1 MLDPDATTGLGT
13 LGPPDNIKKLQV
25 ETRTYG
31 ENIKHKHKIQT
42 PNNTNITLDYMEYLE
57 TKYSWSDYVTREDL
71 PRILEDKFSCFVKST
86 HAQQRQGG
94 KGWNIPQ
101 KQEGQEHPVVPH

>member
-1 MLDPDATTGLGT
+1 MKTSFKHSIHALFYTPILTRLDMLDPDATTGLGT

-71 PRILEDKFSCFVKST
+71 PRILEDKFSCFF
-86 HAQQRQGG
+86 
-94 KGWNIPQ
+94 
-101 KQEGQEHPVVPH
+101 